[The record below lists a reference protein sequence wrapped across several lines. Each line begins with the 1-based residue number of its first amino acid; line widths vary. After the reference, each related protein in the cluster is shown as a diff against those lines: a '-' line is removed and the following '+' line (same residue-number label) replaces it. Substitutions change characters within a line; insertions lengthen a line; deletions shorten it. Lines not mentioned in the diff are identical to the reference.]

1 MKHYGTIKNSLKT
14 LLKTL
19 KIFDADNSLSLT
31 SVGVMIILFK
41 IATATSLDWATAST
55 LLLALLSYNF
65 KKVLL
70 QKSKQSELTDIGKL
84 ADLEAKLAEMN
95 KAFNMKNLMR

>member
-1 MKHYGTIKNSLKT
+1 
-14 LLKTL
+14 
-19 KIFDADNSLSLT
+19 
-31 SVGVMIILFK
+31 MIILFK

-70 QKSKQSELTDIGKL
+70 QKSKQSELADIGKL

>member
-1 MKHYGTIKNSLKT
+1 
-14 LLKTL
+14 
-19 KIFDADNSLSLT
+19 
-31 SVGVMIILFK
+31 MIILFK